1 MKRRF
6 ADLAWGQVH
15 YRIGG
20 DGGVPLVM
28 LHGGAA
34 NGASLLPA
42 AGLIATT
49 RLVLV
54 PDLPGC
60 GDSDALP
67 MPQPEID
74 DLADALVALLDAL
87 GMGCVD
93 VHGAHLGARIAV
105 EAALRHP
112 ARVRCVILDGVGFY
126 EEAARQ
132 AMLAQVA
139 PAIVPD
145 AEGDYLHA
153 AFGMCRAYFR
163 YFPWFERDAAHRR
176 AGPPPSAAAIH
187 AKLLEVLRNGTTYP
201 RAYHAAL
208 RYRMEDRLPL
218 LRSPALLAFAR
229 TDNVFPQRHRAA
241 ALLPDATMVETP
253 GSADIATTAAIF
265 TRFLDAQSFPQR
277 GDEP

>member
-6 ADLAWGQVH
+6 ADLSWGQVH

-20 DGGVPLVM
+20 DGDVPLVM

-42 AGLIATT
+42 ASLIATT
-49 RLVLV
+49 RMVLV

-60 GDSDALP
+60 GDSDPLP
-67 MPQPEID
+67 MPQPEIA

-87 GMGCVD
+87 ELARVD
-93 VHGAHLGARIAV
+93 IHGAHLGARVAV

-112 ARVRCVILDGVGFY
+112 SRVRRVILDGVGFY
-126 EEAARQ
+126 DEAARQ
-132 AMLAQVA
+132 AMLTQVA
-139 PAIVPD
+139 PPIVPD

-176 AGPPPSAAAIH
+176 AGPAPTAGAIH
-187 AKLLEVLRNGTTYP
+187 AKLLEVLRNGSTYA

-218 LRSPALLAFAR
+218 LRTPALLAFAR
-229 TDNVFPQRHRAA
+229 TDNVFAQRHRAA
-241 ALLPDATMVETP
+241 ALLPSATLAETP

-265 TRFLDAQSFPQR
+265 TRFLNAEPYPQR
-277 GDEP
+277 GEEP